1 MNVQNL
7 WGPEAQFSA
16 WLSSSFLLM
25 TVSLLFYHMTK
36 TKSFEMS
43 QTQAGFFSIALIL
56 IAVTITLLAL
66 YTYYNRI
73 TELLTNQKNVLTPAE
88 KNERHYKY
96 VYMVIGL
103 VIVFIELYLCIVI
116 IKGSKGSFHKINKI
130 NNIIVKKIKMTKK
143 KV

>member
-36 TKSFEMS
+36 TKSFEMTE
-43 QTQAGFFSIALIL
+43 TQASFFSIALIL
-56 IAVTITLLAL
+56 IAATITLLAL

-116 IKGSKGSFHKINKI
+116 IKGSFHKINKI
-130 NNIIVKKIKMTKK
+130 NNIIVKKIKMMKK

>member
-7 WGPEAQFSA
+7 WGPEAQFSS

-88 KNERHYKY
+88 KNERNYKY

-116 IKGSKGSFHKINKI
+116 IKGSKGFFHKINKI

>member
-36 TKSFEMS
+36 TKSFEMTE
-43 QTQAGFFSIALIL
+43 TQASFFSIALIL
-56 IAVTITLLAL
+56 IAATITLLAL

-130 NNIIVKKIKMTKK
+130 NNIIVKKIKMMKK